1 MVLDKYKSI
10 IDEIVAGKNNE
21 KDPEKKKGWIDFEH
35 NIRKLDRATEIQ
47 NRIKFLYKQNRL
59 IECLC
64 FLSQWIEVKLKE
76 FIKSYVDLSVLLNEN
91 IKIDKNW
98 EEKPLGGL
106 IFIMK
111 DFLNDI
117 DLFEKL
123 KEFNNLRV
131 KSLHKI
137 FDVAFQISEVE
148 EEISL
153 YLKNNDYYENIVNP
167 IQRYSTTML
176 KEVFDINAN
185 IKSVPKESEL
195 VVSALLR
202 KMEEIDPLLNL
213 DNLKKHIKINFK

>member
-10 IDEIVAGKNNE
+10 IDEIVVGKNNE
-21 KDPEKKKGWIDFEH
+21 KDPEKKKGWIDFEQ

-47 NRIKFLYKQNRL
+47 DRIKFLCRQNRL

-64 FLSQWIEVKLKE
+64 FLSQWIEIKLKE
-76 FIKSYVDLSVLLNEN
+76 FIKSYIDLSLLLNEN
-91 IKIDKNW
+91 IEIDKNW

-111 DFLNDI
+111 GFLNNN

-137 FDVAFQISEVE
+137 FDVNFQISEVE
-148 EEISL
+148 GEISL

-167 IQRYSTTML
+167 IQRYSTTMV
-176 KEVFDINAN
+176 KEVFDKNAN
-185 IKSVPKESEL
+185 IKPVPKESEL
-195 VVSALLR
+195 VILALLK
-202 KMEEIDPLLNL
+202 KMKEIDPLLDL
-213 DNLKKHIKINFK
+213 DNLKKDIKINFK